1 VNGESVDRPEAMLM
15 SDLHYVDSK
24 YIIASMIITHCYRIK
39 PSAEQEAV
47 MFHTLELLRRH
58 WNYALGQRLDWLRR
72 TRCQI
77 DRCSIVSEPIGVI
90 PGKVDYYTQQSDL
103 KQTKVLFPEYK
114 GIWAE
119 SQQVNLQR
127 LKKAWE
133 RWMIPDASGKRGG
146 RPRFKK
152 QGELRSF
159 VYPRVNDK
167 KAGAH
172 LNDGI
177 LKLSKIGSMPVV
189 MHRPLPDGFVLKTCT
204 IVRKADGW
212 YCCISMQDE
221 AVPLPMPVEEIKS
234 ATAIDVGLEKFL
246 ATAQG
251 NAVPVPHFYR
261 KAQARLARAQRRLA
275 RQKKGSIN
283 WEHQKNRIALLH
295 LKVARCREEFHYQ
308 VSHWLCQQYDLIS
321 FENLNIKGLART
333 RLAKSILDCAWGAFL
348 QILQAVAVK
357 RGKRT
362 VEVSARGSS
371 IECSGCGERVEKTL
385 KDRVHNCPSCLLKID
400 RDWNSALVLL
410 DRGLRTVGLPFSG
423 CGGLEVTQPVRQQ
436 FSIVKLEAPVI
447 TAQAV

>member
-1 VNGESVDRPEAMLM
+1 
-15 SDLHYVDSK
+15 
-24 YIIASMIITHCYRIK
+24 MILTYCYRIK
-39 PSAEQEAV
+39 PNDEQQVV
-47 MFHTLELLRRH
+47 MLRTLELLRRH

-77 DRCSIVSEPIGVI
+77 DRCSIISEPIGEI
-90 PGKVDYYTQQSDL
+90 PDKVDYVAQQSAL
-103 KQTKVLFPEYK
+103 KETKQLFPHYK
-114 GIWAE
+114 DIWAE

-133 RWMIPDASGKRGG
+133 RWMIPDKSGKRGG
-146 RPRFKK
+146 RPCFKK
-152 QGELRSF
+152 QGESRSF

-167 KAGAH
+167 RAGAQ

-177 LKLSKIGSMPVV
+177 LKLSKIGKIPVI
-189 MHRPLPDGFVLKTCT
+189 MHRSLPDGFVLKTCT

-221 AVPLPMPVEEIKS
+221 TVPLPLPVDEIKS
-234 ATAIDVGLEKFL
+234 MTAIDVGCEKFL
-246 ATAQG
+246 TTAQG
-251 NAVPVPHFYR
+251 VSVQVPYFYR
-261 KAQARLARAQRRLA
+261 KAQDRLARAQRKLA
-275 RQKKGSIN
+275 RQEKGSKN
-283 WEHQKNRIALLH
+283 WEQQKNRIALLH
-295 LKVARCREEFHYQ
+295 LRVARCRREFHYH
-308 VSHWLCQQYDLIS
+308 VAHWLLSSYDLIS

-362 VEVSARGSS
+362 QQVKANGSS
-371 IECSGCGERVEKTL
+371 IECYSCGTRVEKTL
-385 KDRVHNCPSCLLKID
+385 KDRVHECPSCNLSID

-410 DRGLRTVGLPFSG
+410 ERGIRTVGLPFSG
-423 CGGLEVTQPVRQQ
+423 CGGQEVAQPVRQQ

-447 TAQAV
+447 VGTPT